1 MDKKELRKKRIYSK
15 QRSKKVKSHKDKGQL
30 KRANT
35 KHQLYKVICTHSD
48 FHSKSRDVFIILI
61 RIMMG
66 FASPLSNFNVE
77 DDNRYVDMFTL
88 VSDMA
93 SDCSDNTL
101 KTSFVMHY
109 K

>member
-1 MDKKELRKKRIYSK
+1 
-15 QRSKKVKSHKDKGQL
+15 
-30 KRANT
+30 
-35 KHQLYKVICTHSD
+35 
-48 FHSKSRDVFIILI
+48 
-61 RIMMG
+61 MG